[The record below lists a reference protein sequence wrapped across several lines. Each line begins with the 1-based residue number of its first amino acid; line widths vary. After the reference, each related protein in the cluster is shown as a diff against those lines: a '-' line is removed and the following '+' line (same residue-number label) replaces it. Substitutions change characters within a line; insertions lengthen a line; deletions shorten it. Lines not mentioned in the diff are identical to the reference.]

1 MEFVDT
7 EKYMVL
13 KKIKKNPN
21 AEILCKTMM
30 NIAVFFD
37 SIHARGM
44 VYQDINKGNILINPE
59 TGDIRIID
67 CDNINPAGEFDLPTV
82 KGTPGF
88 MAPEIYD
95 PNGRPTIH
103 SDYFSMAIF
112 FFWILVRADPFL
124 GKKHDDKFRD
134 DYEDLKQIYSTDI
147 LYIFDSNDR
156 SNSINESH
164 IDKAKR
170 DQTTKFFNRLPK
182 EIKELFER
190 TFSKGIKDVYQRART
205 DGHDGWI
212 SVLKSI
218 QKIGYNECKKCG
230 YKNFYS
236 QSECLECSKKLTPLT
251 PPPEPITK
259 TQPPPLPN
267 PINIVTFDVYVNGVY
282 CRQET
287 KKSNEEG
294 MFKVRFE
301 KKNGGIIIPYKI
313 HYSSEKKL
321 LGIQNNSD
329 VMWEIEDK
337 PKKLCGKG
345 QTVKLEKDRGI
356 VIKLPPPETKEIKI
370 KILDVK

>member
-1 MEFVDT
+1 MKPDDCVVKIGKYGKKVIVLESKSGEEYEVILNDKGNPENLGGGGAGKVYKVRRASDNKIFAFKEITIKDDAICQQIRKNIETLIKTPLKYQEKEIEVLAKPIDVVELKNSKHFGYIMEFVDT

-218 QKIGYNECKKCG
+218 QKIGYNE
-230 YKNFYS
+230 
-236 QSECLECSKKLTPLT
+236 SEES
-251 PPPEPITK
+251 
-259 TQPPPLPN
+259 
-267 PINIVTFDVYVNGVY
+267 Y
-282 CRQET
+282 
-287 KKSNEEG
+287 
-294 MFKVRFE
+294 
-301 KKNGGIIIPYKI
+301 
-313 HYSSEKKL
+313 
-321 LGIQNNSD
+321 
-329 VMWEIEDK
+329 
-337 PKKLCGKG
+337 
-345 QTVKLEKDRGI
+345 
-356 VIKLPPPETKEIKI
+356 
-370 KILDVK
+370 